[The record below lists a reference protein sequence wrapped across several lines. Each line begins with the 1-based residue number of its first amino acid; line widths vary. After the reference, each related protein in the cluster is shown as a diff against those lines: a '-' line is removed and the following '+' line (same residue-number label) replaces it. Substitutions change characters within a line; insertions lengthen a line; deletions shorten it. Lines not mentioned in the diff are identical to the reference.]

1 MEMHKYLI
9 YNVAPFPSKDPNG
22 AAMSQPA
29 EALNANFP
37 ALYHY
42 VNGEKITA
50 SGGRFGDIFNPSLG
64 VKSAEVPLASKSE
77 VEAAIAVAEQ
87 AFPAWAATSVLK
99 RSRVMTKFLHLLYEH
114 QAELAELVS
123 KEHGKVIEDA
133 MGSVLRGIEVVEFA
147 CGAPHQQKGEFSDN
161 VANGIDIYSMRKP
174 LGVVAGITPFNFP
187 AMIPLWMAGM
197 AIVTGNTVV
206 MKPSEK
212 DPSCPL
218 RMAELFVEAGGP
230 PGVFNVVNGDKE
242 AVDTLLNDKRVK
254 AVSFVG
260 STPIAQ
266 YVYATATA
274 NGKRCQAMGGAKNHM
289 LILPDADLEDV
300 ANALM
305 GAAYGSAGERCM
317 AISVGVCVGDEVADK
332 LIDILKPRVEAL
344 RIGTSLDT
352 GLEMGPLVTRQ
363 HREKVMSYI
372 QMAQD
377 EGSRL
382 VVDGRDFVCEGHE
395 DGYFLGG
402 SLIDQ
407 VKPEMQSYQEEIF
420 GPVLQIMRSGSF
432 EEGMALA
439 TDHPYGNG
447 TSIFTKDGAA
457 ARTFADKV
465 EVGMVGINVP
475 IPVPL
480 AFHSFGGWK
489 SSAFG
494 GHNQY
499 GMEGMRFY
507 TKVKTVT
514 SRWQE
519 KGLETEFSMPV
530 LK

>member
-1 MEMHKYLI
+1 
-9 YNVAPFPSKDPNG
+9 
-22 AAMSQPA
+22 MSQPA
-29 EALNANFP
+29 EQVATAFP
-37 ALYHY
+37 QLHHY
-42 VNGEKITA
+42 INGERVA
-50 SGGRFGDIFNPSLG
+50 VDGGRRGDIYNPSLG
-64 VKSAEVPLASKSE
+64 VKSSEVPLASKSE
-77 VEAAIAVAEQ
+77 VEAAIAVAAE
-87 AFPAWAATSVLK
+87 AFPGWSGTSVLQ
-99 RSRVMTKFLHLLYEH
+99 RSRVMARYVQLLYKH
-114 QAELAELVS
+114 QHELATLVCN
-123 KEHGKVIEDA
+123 EHGKVIEDA
-133 MGSVLRGIEVVEFA
+133 MGSVLRGIEVAEFA
-147 CGAPHQQKGEFSDN
+147 CGAPHAQKGEFSDN
-161 VANGIDIYSMRKP
+161 VATGIDIYSMRKP

-197 AIVTGNTVV
+197 AIITGNTVV

-218 RMAELFVEAGGP
+218 RLAELFVEAGGP
-230 PGVFNVVNGDKE
+230 PGVFNVINGDKE
-242 AVDTLLNDKRVK
+242 AVDTLLHDERVK

-289 LILPDADLEDV
+289 LILPDADLNDV

-332 LIDILKPRVEAL
+332 LIDILKPKVENL
-344 RIGTSLDT
+344 RIGSSLDT
-352 GLEMGPLVTRQ
+352 GLEMGPLVTKE
-363 HREKVMSYI
+363 HREKVINYI
-372 QMAQD
+372 KMAEE

-382 VVDGRDFVCEGHE
+382 VVDGRDFVCGGHE

-402 SLIDQ
+402 SLLDN

-420 GPVLQIMRSGSF
+420 GPVLQIMRVGSF
-432 EEGMALA
+432 EEGAALA
-439 TDHPYGNG
+439 SDHPYGNG
-447 TSIFTKDGAA
+447 TSIFTKNGAA
-457 ARTFADKV
+457 ARTYADKV

-475 IPVPL
+475 IPVPM

-494 GHNQY
+494 DHNQY
-499 GMEGMRFY
+499 GMEALRFY

-519 KGLETEFSMPV
+519 KGLEAEFSMPV

>member
-1 MEMHKYLI
+1 
-9 YNVAPFPSKDPNG
+9 
-22 AAMSQPA
+22 MSQPA
-29 EALNANFP
+29 EVVSPGISQLF
-37 ALYHY
+37 HY
-42 VNGEKITA
+42 INGERVTGN
-50 SGGRFGDIFNPSLG
+50 SGRFGDIFNPSQG

-87 AFPAWAATSVLK
+87 AFPGWAATSVLH
-99 RSRVMTKFLHLLYEH
+99 RSRVMTKFVRLLYEH
-114 QAELAELVS
+114 QHELAELVS
-123 KEHGKVIEDA
+123 REHGKVIEDA
-133 MGSVLRGIEVVEFA
+133 LGSVLRGIEVAEFA
-147 CGAPHQQKGEFSDN
+147 CGAPHQLKGEFSAN
-161 VANGIDIYSMRKP
+161 VARGMDTYSMRKP
-174 LGVVAGITPFNFP
+174 LGVIAGITPFNFP
-187 AMIPLWMAGM
+187 AMIPLWMTAM
-197 AIVTGNTVV
+197 AIVSGNTVIL
-206 MKPSEK
+206 KPSEK

-230 PGVFNVVNGDKE
+230 AGVFNVVNGDKE
-242 AVDTLLNDKRVK
+242 AVDTLLHDERIK

-260 STPIAQ
+260 STAIAQ

-317 AISVGVCVGDEVADK
+317 AISVGVCIGDEVADR
-332 LIDILKPRVEAL
+332 LIEILKPRVEAL
-344 RIGTSLDT
+344 RIGPSLDT
-352 GLEMGPLVTRQ
+352 GLEMGPLVTKEHRQ
-363 HREKVMSYI
+363 KVMGYI
-372 QMAQD
+372 QMAED
-377 EGSRL
+377 EGSKL

-407 VKPEMQSYQEEIF
+407 VKSDMQSYQEEIF
-420 GPVLQIMRSGSF
+420 GPVLQIMRSASF
-432 EEGMALA
+432 DEGMALA

-447 TSIFTKDGAA
+447 TSIFTKNGAA
-457 ARTFADKV
+457 ARTFADRV

-494 GHNQY
+494 DHNLY
-499 GMEGMRFY
+499 GMEALRFY

-519 KGLETEFSMPV
+519 KGLDTEFSMPV

>member
-1 MEMHKYLI
+1 
-9 YNVAPFPSKDPNG
+9 
-22 AAMSQPA
+22 MSQPA
-29 EALNANFP
+29 AAVSSEITQLTHF
-37 ALYHY
+37 
-42 VNGEKITA
+42 VNGEHIA
-50 SGGRFGDIFNPSLG
+50 GESGRFGDVFNPSKG
-64 VKSAEVPLASKSE
+64 VKAAEVPLASKSE
-77 VEAAIAVAEQ
+77 VEAAIGKAEA
-87 AFPAWAATSVLK
+87 AFPGWSSTSVLQ
-99 RSRVMTKFLHLLYEH
+99 RSRIMARYVQLLYQH
-114 QAELAELVS
+114 QEELAALVS
-123 KEHGKVIEDA
+123 EQHGKVIEDA
-133 MGSVLRGIEVVEFA
+133 MGSVLRGIEVCEFA
-147 CGAPHQQKGEFSDN
+147 CAAPHAQKGEFSDN

-197 AIVTGNTVV
+197 ALITGNTVV
-206 MKPSEK
+206 IKPSEK

-218 RMAELFVEAGGP
+218 RMAELFIEAGAP

-242 AVDTLLNDKRVK
+242 AVDTLLEDPRVK
-254 AVSFVG
+254 AISFVG
-260 STPIAQ
+260 STPIAK

-317 AISVGVCVGDEVADK
+317 AIAVGVCIGDEVADK
-332 LIDILKPRVEAL
+332 LVEILKPRVEAL
-344 RIGTSLDT
+344 KIGPSLDRN
-352 GLEMGPLVTRQ
+352 LEMGPLVTGE
-363 HREKVMSYI
+363 HRKKVMNYI
-372 QMAQD
+372 QMAED

-382 VVDGRDFVCEGHE
+382 VVDGRDFVLDGHE
-395 DGYFLGG
+395 EGYFLGG
-402 SLIDQ
+402 SLIDH
-407 VKPEMQSYQEEIF
+407 VKPGMQSYQEEIF
-420 GPVLQIMRSGSF
+420 GPVLQIMRVGSF
-432 EEGMALA
+432 EEGAALA

-447 TSIFTKDGAA
+447 TSIFTRNGAA

-489 SSAFG
+489 DSAFG
-494 GHNQY
+494 DHNQY
-499 GMEGMRFY
+499 GMEGLRFY

-514 SRWQE
+514 SRWKEQ
-519 KGLETEFSMPV
+519 GVDAEFSMPI

>member
-1 MEMHKYLI
+1 
-9 YNVAPFPSKDPNG
+9 
-22 AAMSQPA
+22 MSQPA
-29 EALNANFP
+29 EQVSTDFP
-37 ALYHY
+37 QLHHY
-42 VNGEKITA
+42 INGEKVA
-50 SGGRFGDIFNPSLG
+50 GNGGRRGDIYNPSLG
-64 VKSAEVPLASKSE
+64 VKSSEVPLASKSE
-77 VEAAIAVAEQ
+77 VEAAIAIAAE
-87 AFPAWAATSVLK
+87 AFPGWSGTSVLQ
-99 RSRVMTKFLHLLYEH
+99 RSRVMARYVQLLYKH
-114 QAELAELVS
+114 QHELATLVCN
-123 KEHGKVIEDA
+123 EHGKVIEDA
-133 MGSVLRGIEVVEFA
+133 MGSVLRGIEVAEFA
-147 CGAPHQQKGEFSDN
+147 CGAPHAQKGEFSDN
-161 VANGIDIYSMRKP
+161 VATGIDIYSMRKP

-197 AIVTGNTVV
+197 AIITGNTVV

-218 RMAELFVEAGGP
+218 RLAELFVEAGGP
-230 PGVFNVVNGDKE
+230 PGVFNVINGDKE
-242 AVDTLLNDKRVK
+242 AVDTLLHDDRVK

-289 LILPDADLEDV
+289 LILPDADLNDV

-332 LIDILKPRVEAL
+332 LIDILKPKVENL
-344 RIGTSLDT
+344 RIGSSLDT
-352 GLEMGPLVTRQ
+352 GLEMGPLVTKE
-363 HREKVMSYI
+363 HREKVINYI
-372 QMAQD
+372 KMAEE

-382 VVDGRDFVCEGHE
+382 VVDGRDFVCDGHE
-395 DGYFLGG
+395 QGYFLGG
-402 SLIDQ
+402 SLLDN

-420 GPVLQIMRSGSF
+420 GPVLQIMRVGSF
-432 EEGMALA
+432 EEGAALA
-439 TDHPYGNG
+439 SDHPYGNG
-447 TSIFTKDGAA
+447 TSIFTKNGAA
-457 ARTFADKV
+457 ARTYADKV

-475 IPVPL
+475 IPVPM

-494 GHNQY
+494 DHNQY
-499 GMEGMRFY
+499 GMEALRFY

-519 KGLETEFSMPV
+519 SGLDAEFSMPV

>member
-1 MEMHKYLI
+1 
-9 YNVAPFPSKDPNG
+9 
-22 AAMSQPA
+22 MSQPA
-29 EALNANFP
+29 EAVSPGIYQLHHF
-37 ALYHY
+37 
-42 VNGEKITA
+42 VNGEKIA
-50 SGGRFGDIFNPSLG
+50 GDSGRYGDIFNPSLG

-77 VEAAIAVAEQ
+77 VETAIAAAEE
-87 AFPAWAATSVLK
+87 AFPGWAATSVLQ
-99 RSRVMTKFLHLLYEH
+99 RSRVMTKFVHLLYEH
-114 QAELAELVS
+114 QHELAELVS

-133 MGSVLRGIEVVEFA
+133 MGSVLRGIEVAEFA
-147 CGAPHQQKGEFSDN
+147 CGAPHQQKGEFSDS
-161 VANGIDIYSMRKP
+161 VARGIDIYSMRKP

-218 RMAELFVEAGGP
+218 RMAELFIEAGGP
-230 PGVFNVVNGDKE
+230 AGVFNVINGDKE
-242 AVDTLLNDKRVK
+242 AVDTLLNDERIK

-344 RIGTSLDT
+344 KIGPSLDT
-352 GLEMGPLVTRQ
+352 GLEMGPLVTKE
-363 HREKVMSYI
+363 HREKVMGYI
-372 QMAQD
+372 QMAED
-377 EGSRL
+377 EGSKL
-382 VVDGRDFVCEGHE
+382 VVDGRDYVCEGHE
-395 DGYFLGG
+395 QGYFLGG

-407 VKPEMQSYQEEIF
+407 VKPGMQSYQEEIF
-420 GPVLQIMRSGSF
+420 GPVLQIIRSASF
-432 EEGMALA
+432 DEGMALA

-447 TSIFTKDGAA
+447 TSIFTKNGAA

-494 GHNQY
+494 DHNQY
-499 GMEGMRFY
+499 GMEAMRFY

-514 SRWQE
+514 SRWLE
-519 KGLETEFSMPV
+519 KGVDAEFSMPV

>member
-1 MEMHKYLI
+1 
-9 YNVAPFPSKDPNG
+9 
-22 AAMSQPA
+22 MSQFTQ
-29 EALNANFP
+29 LS
-37 ALYHY
+37 HY
-42 VNGEKITA
+42 VNGERIAGT
-50 SGGRFGDIFNPSLG
+50 SGRFGDIYNPSKG
-64 VKSAEVPLASKSE
+64 AKASEVPLASKSE
-77 VEAAIAVAEQ
+77 VEAAIAIAQ
-87 AFPAWAATSVLK
+87 DAFPAWAATSVLA
-99 RSRVMTKFLHLLYEH
+99 RSRIMTKFVHLLYEH
-114 QAELAELVS
+114 QHELATLVCN
-123 KEHGKVIEDA
+123 EHGKVIEDA
-133 MGSVLRGIEVVEFA
+133 MGSVLRGIEVAEFA
-147 CGAPHQQKGEFSDN
+147 CGAPHQQKGEFSDG
-161 VANGIDIYSMRKP
+161 VARGIDIYSMRKP

-197 AIVTGNTVV
+197 ALVTGNTVV

-218 RMAELFVEAGGP
+218 RLAELFVEAGGP
-230 PGVFNVVNGDKE
+230 PGVFNVINGDKE
-242 AVDTLLNDKRVK
+242 AVDTLLNDERIK

-344 RIGTSLDT
+344 RIGNSTDT
-352 GLEMGPLVTRQ
+352 GLEMGPLVTTE
-363 HREKVMSYI
+363 HREKVMGYI
-372 QMAQD
+372 QMAAD
-377 EGSRL
+377 EGSKL
-382 VVDGRDFVCEGHE
+382 VVDGRGFVCEGHE
-395 DGYFLGG
+395 DGFFLGG

-407 VKPEMQSYQEEIF
+407 VKPDMTSYQEEIF
-420 GPVLQIMRSGSF
+420 GPVLQIMRVGSF

-447 TSIFTKDGAA
+447 TSIFTKNGAA
-457 ARTFADKV
+457 ARTFADRV

-489 SSAFG
+489 ASAFG
-494 GHNQY
+494 DHNQY
-499 GMEGMRFY
+499 GMEGLRFY

-514 SRWQE
+514 ARWQDS
-519 KGLETEFSMPV
+519 GVDAEFSMPV